1 MLGSCSSKSH
11 CIIDFSAG
19 KAINFTNIILLE
31 KVPEGCED
39 MDLPGTPFIF
49 AIVDNPLAALAVWY
63 SSFFMF
69 NLQYQPKAPVLS
81 KFVQRC
87 FFEISLPSDWKQ
99 VYQGQRW
106 E

>member
-49 AIVDNPLAALAVWY
+49 AIGKLGQPLEANH
-63 SSFFMF
+63 FMF
-69 NLQYQPKAPVLS
+69 QLG
-81 KFVQRC
+81 R
-87 FFEISLPSDWKQ
+87 E
-99 VYQGQRW
+99 
-106 E
+106 